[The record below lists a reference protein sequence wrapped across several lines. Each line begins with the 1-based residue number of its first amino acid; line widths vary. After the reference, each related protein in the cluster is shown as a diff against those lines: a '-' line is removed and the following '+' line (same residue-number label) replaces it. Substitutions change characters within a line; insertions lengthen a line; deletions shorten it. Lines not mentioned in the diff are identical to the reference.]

1 MNTTADANTLDI
13 GHLTHRGRVRDTNED
28 SVFIDRDLGLFVIAD
43 GMGGHNAGEMASHI
57 AVQAVGRT
65 IRRGLVAGMQPED
78 LMRNSIVTANEMVLA
93 LSEEHPGWAEMGTT
107 IVVALLSGYSLVIGH
122 VGDSRAYAVDPDS
135 MRQLTEDHSFV
146 AESIREG
153 LLTVSEARTHKSR
166 HGLTL
171 ALGIED
177 QIEPELT
184 SLHWEKDT
192 CLLLCSDGLNEMLD
206 DREIFA
212 IIKSSANPQ
221 QACNNLVERANEKG
235 GTDNISVILA
245 CNKTR

>member
-1 MNTTADANTLDI
+1 M
-13 GHLTHRGRVRDTNED
+13 
-28 SVFIDRDLGLFVIAD
+28 VI
-43 GMGGHNAGEMASHI
+43 
-57 AVQAVGRT
+57 
-65 IRRGLVAGMQPED
+65 
-78 LMRNSIVTANEMVLA
+78 A

-107 IVVALLSGYSLVIGH
+107 IVVALLSGNSLVIGH
-122 VGDSRAYAVDPDS
+122 VGDSRAYAVDPDG

-171 ALGIED
+171 ALGVED
-177 QIEPELT
+177 QVEPELT
-184 SLHWEKDT
+184 SLHWKEDT

-206 DREIFA
+206 DGEILA

>member
-1 MNTTADANTLDI
+1 MNTTADTNTLRI

-28 SVFIDRDLGLFVIAD
+28 SVFIDGELGLFVIAD
-43 GMGGHNAGEMASHI
+43 GMGGHNAGEMASRI

-65 IRRGLVAGMQPED
+65 IGRGLVAGMQPED
-78 LMRNSIVTANEMVLA
+78 LMRKSIVTANEMVLA

-107 IVVALLSGYSLVIGH
+107 IVVALLSGHSFVIGH
-122 VGDSRAYAVDPDS
+122 VGDSRAYAVDPGS

-171 ALGIED
+171 ALGLED
-177 QIEPELT
+177 HVEPELT
-184 SLHWEKDT
+184 SLNWKKDI